1 MQTNETNLKK
11 KHVGNDDTIIV
22 YNESRDSYQF
32 SSTILSQVN
41 AMCVE
46 IEPLKC
52 GANNIRFKTGN
63 DMASSVEKW
72 FGNKESQVISDKYL
86 PSFVRKMAFH
96 ANLAVKLHRSQK
108 MFSDNYGGN
117 WWQRMKKIQLIKA
130 RLNDNKAKMSANS

>member
-1 MQTNETNLKK
+1 
-11 KHVGNDDTIIV
+11 
-22 YNESRDSYQF
+22 
-32 SSTILSQVN
+32 
-41 AMCVE
+41 MCVE

-72 FGNKESQVISDKYL
+72 FGNKESQVVGDKYL

-117 WWQRMKKIQLIKA
+117 WWQRMKRIQVIKA
-130 RLNDNKAKMSANS
+130 RLNDSKSKMSANS